1 MTEVTWQ
8 EVVAP
13 RKPVREACSLLSADA
28 DSRRSWPRAVPGA
41 GEPSRQRH
49 SALQSHR
56 KSEQVTKIIREERR
70 AFPRQAPCCPGTGL
84 AQGVTAEPLTA
95 PRGQTQGVELCRRKA
110 VHSWPWEA
118 VSRHVRVS
126 RHAVTRKAQR
136 DHAQGE
142 DCCGQPCAHSRLHPL
157 PAPEPGRV
165 TAPPAF
171 LISKM
176 GRTNLPSRHGR
187 CGHRRRQRPHSRW
200 HSAHLPVRALS
211 AAAFEE

>member
-13 RKPVREACSLLSADA
+13 RKPVREACSLLSADV

-49 SALQSHR
+49 SAQRSHR

-84 AQGVTAEPLTA
+84 AQGVTAEPLTT
-95 PRGQTQGVELCRRKA
+95 PRGRGA
-110 VHSWPWEA
+110 VQEGRSWPWEA
-118 VSRHVRVS
+118 VSRRVRGS

-142 DCCGQPCAHSRLHPL
+142 DRCRQPCAHSRLHPL
-157 PAPEPGRV
+157 PA
-165 TAPPAF
+165 A
-171 LISKM
+171 
-176 GRTNLPSRHGR
+176 
-187 CGHRRRQRPHSRW
+187 
-200 HSAHLPVRALS
+200 
-211 AAAFEE
+211 

>member
-1 MTEVTWQ
+1 M
-8 EVVAP
+8 P
-13 RKPVREACSLLSADA
+13 CR
-28 DSRRSWPRAVPGA
+28 GA

-49 SALQSHR
+49 SALRSHR

-95 PRGQTQGVELCRRKA
+95 PRGQTRGVELCRRRA
-110 VHSWPWEA
+110 VRGPGRLFLGACAGPVMRSPGKR
-118 VSRHVRVS
+118 S
-126 RHAVTRKAQR
+126 VTMPRAR
-136 DHAQGE
+136 IAAGSPARTA
-142 DCCGQPCAHSRLHPL
+142 GSIPFQPR
-157 PAPEPGRV
+157 EPGRV

-171 LISKM
+171 LVSKM

-211 AAAFEE
+211 ATAFEE